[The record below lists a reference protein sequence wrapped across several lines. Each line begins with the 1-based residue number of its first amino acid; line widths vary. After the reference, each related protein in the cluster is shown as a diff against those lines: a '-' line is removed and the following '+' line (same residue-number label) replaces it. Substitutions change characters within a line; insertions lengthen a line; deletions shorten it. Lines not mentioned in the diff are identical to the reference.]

1 MPDSVLHKSNK
12 IAVVQPT
19 NMTKVCVIYSR
30 WKNFDLFKFLKPCPT
45 WLMVADSVQD
55 SFSNSKSADD
65 PISVGLWYRLPQWS
79 LLIFAFS
86 YSSWSSQGKN
96 VQVACHSLLQW
107 TTFCQNCPPWPVH
120 FTWPYMAW
128 FIVSLSYTR
137 LWSMWSSWLVFCDCH
152 FPSVCSL
159 MDVDRGLCKFP
170 DGRNCLSGKLSL
182 ALIGGAMF
190 IKL

>member
-107 TTFCQNCPPWPVH
+107 TTFCQNCPPWPVRLG
-120 FTWPYMAW
+120 WPYTAW
-128 FIVSLSYTR
+128 LSFTELDKAVVHVIGLASFLWLWFRLSALWCPLSALLSVSASFLNVSF
-137 LWSMWSSWLVFCDCH
+137 LGHW
-152 FPSVCSL
+152 
-159 MDVDRGLCKFP
+159 
-170 DGRNCLSGKLSL
+170 
-182 ALIGGAMF
+182 
-190 IKL
+190 